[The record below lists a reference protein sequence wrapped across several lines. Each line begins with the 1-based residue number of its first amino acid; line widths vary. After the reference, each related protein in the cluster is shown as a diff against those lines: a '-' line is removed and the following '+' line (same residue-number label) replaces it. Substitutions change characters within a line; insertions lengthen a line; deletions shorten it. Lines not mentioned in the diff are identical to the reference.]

1 MPPEPVPKVRH
12 CLVLHK
18 ILRMSDFHT
27 LKVSRVRRLTPNAVA
42 VSLEIPASQKERFKF
57 TAGQYITVRSEA
69 TGSDVRRAYSISSH
83 PGDAE
88 LTIGI
93 KKVTDGTFSVFAN
106 ESLREGDSLEVMPP
120 EGRFTYEPGTPGR
133 HLIAFAAGSGITPIM
148 SILRTAL
155 EADAEA
161 RVVLVYGN
169 QSRESTMFLEDL
181 QALAN
186 EYPDRFIPY
195 FTFSRGQYDDSLF
208 GRIERSTVNYIGKNN
223 HSDLEFDRYYI
234 CGPEPM
240 IRTVE
245 ETLLDNGVPADRVL
259 HELFETADQPDE
271 LREQLEGT
279 TRLTVVLDEET
290 HELNMDQKNVV
301 LDAVLNEKIDAPY
314 SCQGGICSTCIARIR
329 SGTARMAQNQILT
342 DSEIEEGLILTC
354 QAHPTSP
361 ELTVD
366 YDDV

>member
-1 MPPEPVPKVRH
+1 
-12 CLVLHK
+12 
-18 ILRMSDFHT
+18 MSDFHS
-27 LKVSRVRRLTPNAVA
+27 LKVSRVRRLTPESVA
-42 VSLEIPASQKERFKF
+42 VTLAIPVPLKEHFNF

-69 TGSDVRRAYSISSH
+69 TGPDVRRAYSISSR
-83 PGDAE
+83 PGGDK

-93 KKVTDGTFSVFAN
+93 KKVADGTFSVFAN
-106 ESLREGDSLEVMPP
+106 DSLREGDTLEVMPP

-155 EADAEA
+155 ETDPEA

-169 QSRESTMFLEDL
+169 QSRESAMFLEDL
-181 QALAN
+181 RALAN

-195 FTFSRGQYDDSLF
+195 YTYSRGQYDDSLF
-208 GRIERSTVNYIGKNN
+208 GRIERSTVNYIVKNK
-223 HSDLEFDRYYI
+223 HSDLAFDRYYI

-245 ETLLDNGVPADRVL
+245 DTLRDNGVPADRIL
-259 HELFETADQPDE
+259 HELFETTDEPDV

-279 TRLTVVLDEET
+279 TRLKVVLDEET
-290 HELNMDQKNVV
+290 HELTMDQKNVV
-301 LDAVLNEKIDAPY
+301 LDAVLQAKIDAPY

-329 SGTARMAQNQILT
+329 TGTARMAQNQILT
-342 DSEIEEGLILTC
+342 DSEIEEGFILTC

-361 ELTVD
+361 DLTVD